1 MLLEKAVLVG
11 APPWMDQNESLPERE
26 LTLSEMVGTLLKG
39 TSQYTY
45 KQTILFILEYNYDAM
60 FCY

>member
-1 MLLEKAVLVG
+1 MLLEKAVLVV
-11 APPWMDQNESLPERE
+11 APPWMDRNESLPERE

-45 KQTILFILEYNYDAM
+45 KQTFLFILE
-60 FCY
+60 

>member
-45 KQTILFILEYNYDAM
+45 KQTILFILE
-60 FCY
+60 